1 MLRKKALSLFIFA
14 MLAIGICCLA
24 QDILAQSAPAT
35 AILSG
40 TVKSSDGKPLEGV
53 GVSTRSAAETF
64 TTTVYTDQSGRYSF
78 PPLSS
83 GQYKIWAQAVGFET
97 AMADAVLAGGSK
109 KLVELMLP
117 VLADFHKQLSGT
129 EWAASLP
136 EDTPNDLRMKTIFIN
151 NCSGCH
157 QVSFLLQ
164 NRFDAAGWGAVMN
177 LMQTM
182 LSIGYAPEGKTPDPV
197 IHAYKDEL
205 AEYLGRVRGAGNSPL
220 NYKLLPRPTGEAA
233 QIVVTEYD
241 LPRADMPDGW
251 TMKHNGTDWSEGTPS
266 RYDGRAAHD
275 VAVDKGG
282 YVWFADDATPERTL
296 GKLDPHTGRV
306 TDYKLADSANA
317 AESSHALVFD
327 RQGNIWFA
335 NGTEGSPTKFDPETG
350 KFVRF
355 PRPEG
360 IPYSGDFITLD
371 PKGNVWSPH
380 REGAFKLDPVT
391 GKYTNYSAAPAKANY
406 DLAADKEGNV
416 WVSQPGGNR
425 MARVDANAGKIDN
438 VLLDPVLSKG
448 YDVSDKDR
456 EISATLSLTP
466 NTATPLEK
474 GPRRSAADRE
484 TDTVWVCEFFADR
497 LAKIDARTKKVTEYP
512 LPHRYSQPYGATVD
526 KNHMVWITML
536 NSDRIAR
543 FDPATEKFTE
553 FTLPTRGTEIRHI
566 QVDSSTNPPTV
577 WLPYDRTNKIARIQ
591 FRTGSE
597 TPQAAAK

>member
-1 MLRKKALSLFIFA
+1 VSRKKTLSVFVFA
-14 MLAIGICCLA
+14 ILTIGICGVA
-24 QDILAQSAPAT
+24 QDVFAQAAPA
-35 AILSG
+35 ARGLSG
-40 TVKSSDGKPLEGV
+40 TVKSSEGKALEGV
-53 GVSTRSAAETF
+53 GVSARNAGETF
-64 TTTVYTDQSGRYSF
+64 TTTVYTDQGGRYTF
-78 PPLSS
+78 PPISS
-83 GQYKIWAQAVGFET
+83 GQYKVWAQAVGFDLATTE
-97 AMADAVLAGGSK
+97 VGLAGTGAK
-109 KLVELMLP
+109 QIDLTLP
-117 VLADFHKQLSGT
+117 ALADFNKQLSGT

-136 EDTPNDLRMKTIFIN
+136 EDTPNDRRMKSVFIN

-164 NRFDAAGWGAVMN
+164 NRFDAAGWGAVMK

-182 LSIGYAPEGKTPDPV
+182 LSIGYAPEDKTPDPV

-205 AEYLGRVRGAGNSPL
+205 AEYLGRVRGPNNVPL
-220 NYKLLPRPTGEAA
+220 NLKLLPRPTGEAA

-241 LPRADMPDGW
+241 LPRADMPPGW

-275 VAVDKGG
+275 VAIDKGG

-296 GKLDPHTGRV
+296 GKLDPRTGKV
-306 TDYKLADSANA
+306 IDYKLPDSANA

-350 KFVRF
+350 KFIRF

-360 IPYSGDFITLD
+360 FPFSGDFITLD
-371 PKGNVWSPH
+371 SKGNVWSPH
-380 REGAFKLDPVT
+380 REGAYKLDPGT
-391 GKYTNYSAAPAKANY
+391 GKYTNYAAGPAKANY

-425 MARVDANAGKIDN
+425 MAHVDPTAGKVDN
-438 VLLDPVLSKG
+438 VLLDPV
-448 YDVSDKDR
+448 VSTEYSVTDKDR
-456 EISATLSLTP
+456 QISADLSLTP

-474 GPRRSAADRE
+474 GPRRSVADRE

-512 LPHRYSQPYGATVD
+512 LPHRYSQPYAATVD
-526 KNHMVWITML
+526 KNHRVWITML

-566 QVDSSTNPPTV
+566 QVDSTTNPPTV

-591 FRTGSE
+591 FR
-597 TPQAAAK
+597 

>member
-1 MLRKKALSLFIFA
+1 VSRKKTLSVFVSAI
-14 MLAIGICCLA
+14 LAIGICGAA
-24 QDILAQSAPAT
+24 QHIFAQATTGAPG
-35 AILSG
+35 LSG
-40 TVKSSDGKPLEGV
+40 TVKSSEGKPLEGV
-53 GVSTRSAAETF
+53 GVSARNASETF
-64 TTTVYTDQSGRYSF
+64 TTTVYTDQNGRYAL
-78 PPLSS
+78 PPISS
-83 GQYKIWAQAVGFET
+83 GQYKVWAQAVGFDLATTEV
-97 AMADAVLAGGSK
+97 AIAVPGVTKQVDLT
-109 KLVELMLP
+109 LP

-136 EDTPNDLRMKTIFIN
+136 EETPNDKRMKSVFIN

-182 LSIGYAPEGKTPDPV
+182 LSIGYAPDDKTPDPV

-205 AEYLGRVRGAGNSPL
+205 AEYLGRMRGPNNVPL
-220 NYKLLPRPTGEAA
+220 NLKLLPRPTGEAA

-241 LPRADMPDGW
+241 LPRADMPGGW

-296 GKLDPHTGRV
+296 GKLDPRTGKV
-306 TDYKLADSANA
+306 VDYKLPDSANA

-350 KFVRF
+350 KFARF

-360 IPYSGDFITLD
+360 FPFSGDFITLD
-371 PKGNVWSPH
+371 SKGNVWSPH
-380 REGAFKLDPVT
+380 REGAYKLDPGT
-391 GKYTNYSAAPAKANY
+391 GKYTNYAAGPGKANY

-425 MARVDANAGKIDN
+425 MAHVDAAAGKVDS
-438 VLLDPVLSKG
+438 VLLDPVTSTD
-448 YDVSDKDR
+448 YSVTDKDR
-456 EISATLSLTP
+456 EISADLSLTP

-474 GPRRSAADRE
+474 GPRRSVADRE

-512 LPHRYSQPYGATVD
+512 LPHRYSQPYAATVD
-526 KNHMVWITML
+526 KNHRVWITML

-577 WLPYDRTNKIARIQ
+577 WLPYDRTNKVARIQ
-591 FRTGSE
+591 FR
-597 TPQAAAK
+597 